1 MNWPTVREFI
11 AYCFGNVLGL
21 AAAAGAVGS
30 AWELATGR
38 MDLPFGL
45 LGFVGSSLV
54 AYWWGSWA
62 LREYVR
68 PSATRTESQSSDTKP
83 AVKS

>member
-1 MNWPTVREFI
+1 MNWPTVREFV

-30 AWELATGR
+30 AWELMTGR
-38 MDLPFGL
+38 MELPFGP
-45 LGFVGSSLV
+45 LGFVVSSLV
-54 AYWWGSWA
+54 AYWWASWS

-68 PSATRTESQSSDTKP
+68 PAATRTESQSSDAEPVAKF
-83 AVKS
+83 